1 MTDRE
6 LILASQ
12 VGDTEAFGQLVT
24 RYQQAAY
31 GHALALLGDREAA
44 RDATQDAF
52 LAAFRALRRLD
63 QDRPFFSW
71 LYVILRNRCYSIL
84 RSRRPL
90 QPLMDGEVR
99 ARDEPPDADAAGL
112 QRALSQLPAADREI
126 LVLKYVDGRRYREIA
141 EMLSVP
147 IGTVTSRLH
156 VARHRLLEQ
165 LQRRG
170 EREK

>member
-1 MTDRE
+1 VTDRE

-31 GHALALLGDREAA
+31 GHALTLLGDREAA

-63 QDRPFFSW
+63 QDRPFFPW

-84 RSRRPL
+84 RSRRPS
-90 QPLMDGEVR
+90 QPLDDGQ
-99 ARDEPPDADAAGL
+99 AISPDEPPDADAESL
-112 QRALSQLPAADREI
+112 KRALSRLPATDREI
-126 LVLKYVDGRRYREIA
+126 LVLKYIDGRRYREIA
-141 EMLSVP
+141 EMLGVP
-147 IGTVTSRLH
+147 VATVTSRLH
-156 VARHRLLEQ
+156 AARHRLMEFLGRGRELE
-165 LQRRG
+165 
-170 EREK
+170 K